1 MDFLKNIM
9 ITLLAA
15 TMLWGCSDDDE
26 SINGSEATISLS
38 TNTIQTDKNGGNIT
52 VTVASSGDWRLAGV
66 CDWAHPSVMS
76 GKDGDVVTFTIDPNT
91 LDRSVRRLSNF
102 LQVLL

>member
-52 VTVASSGDWRLAGV
+52 VTVARSGDWRLAGV
-66 CDWAHPSVMS
+66 SGWAHRSVM
-76 GKDGDVVTFTIDPNT
+76 T
-91 LDRSVRRLSNF
+91 
-102 LQVLL
+102 